1 MSWADLVG
9 RIEQARGGHQRTRE
23 LLAEAQVS
31 QAETI
36 SPPITEVYQAVEGAA
51 LDRLQEDARRYNGSF
66 PPNYYETI
74 SRHLFQVAL
83 ENNGGDPYNALLM
96 VHAMANDQDDFSRE
110 FQSEYER
117 LVGTDSENGWDKV
130 RHFTACAFLQ
140 YKYGTVPQELFAHGK
155 EIFDEIESWFGGDPE
170 GYSSSDIY
178 ADNRGQAFAEEIVR
192 DFHDPNM
199 IV

>member
-1 MSWADLVG
+1 MSWTELMG

-23 LLAEAQVS
+23 LLTETQVP
-31 QAETI
+31 QAEITS
-36 SPPITEVYQAVEGAA
+36 SPIAEVYQAVEGAA
-51 LDRLQEDARRYNGSF
+51 LDQLQEDARKYNGNF

-83 ENNGGDPYNALLM
+83 ENNGGDPYDALLI
-96 VHAMANDQDDFSRE
+96 VHAIANDHDDFSRE

-140 YKYGTVPQELFAHGK
+140 YKHGTVPQELFAHGK
-155 EIFDEIESWFGGDPE
+155 EILDEIESWFGGDPE

-178 ADNRGQAFAEEIVR
+178 ADNRGQIFAEEIR
-192 DFHDPNM
+192 RGLYDPNM